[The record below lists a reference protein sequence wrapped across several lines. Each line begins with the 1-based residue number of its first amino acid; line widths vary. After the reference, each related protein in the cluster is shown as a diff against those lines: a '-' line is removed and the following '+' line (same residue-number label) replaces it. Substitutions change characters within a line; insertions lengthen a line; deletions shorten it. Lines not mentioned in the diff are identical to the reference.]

1 METNPLVGHGA
12 SSCPLP
18 PVAVYVAP
26 LLPRFILLAALGIY
40 VLGFS
45 GSSSSS
51 SGQWWSIRRGQQQG
65 DAGSCS
71 RDRLRR
77 LLCCFKRSD
86 HNRFSSPDR
95 NEQEIGIV
103 AKELAT
109 CKLQLDAKESVN
121 KQANM
126 KLEALRKTMQDL
138 SEKYDQACLDA
149 HRRITEL
156 EADNVAITTRQSQAA
171 AECEA
176 LRDELDV
183 AVGELD
189 AVRRANAY
197 VLGEVESMET
207 RRILERESA
216 RDGLMRVLEL
226 NEAVLD
232 SAVAAIKAEEE
243 RSVYFQEVTLQM
255 FSSDKNL
262 EAIRKHK
269 EAMEGM
275 EGELLAKTVEVECL
289 RSELLQLKELYV
301 SSSERVMVPAS
312 ATVQHADGEA
322 VANPADAVLSCDD
335 DHVDVNAG
343 KSDNGKGSQEPGGEV
358 ADLVN
363 GCPEVAEAYFDSELP
378 REECRNIQSGD
389 GNTNVATS
397 ADAVEVRAG
406 QRRRVRFMPESP
418 MEDFKSVNSECC
430 KFMDAGIGMSGS
442 QAATR
447 GSEPEAAGAG
457 FVSEIVEVNSKEAD
471 GDGELYTKDQ
481 VVDVDRLG
489 DGYVLVAKK
498 ADGGALK
505 DEARRGA
512 GGDQRPEVQ
521 PGGGGEA
528 GRAGGGG
535 QGGAGEGAAGGDP
548 DEAAHAAATR
558 AGGGRTPEA
567 RGEHP
572 GRAFLAAAD
581 AVPGTSRREERR
593 RQAACIAGLP
603 DPGEGAEHEVQV
615 KRARV
620 LSRVGCHKFRLRG
633 IAMSERWM

>member
-1 METNPLVGHGA
+1 M
-12 SSCPLP
+12 
-18 PVAVYVAP
+18 
-26 LLPRFILLAALGIY
+26 
-40 VLGFS
+40 
-45 GSSSSS
+45 
-51 SGQWWSIRRGQQQG
+51 
-65 DAGSCS
+65 
-71 RDRLRR
+71 
-77 LLCCFKRSD
+77 
-86 HNRFSSPDR
+86 FSSPDR
-95 NEQEIGIV
+95 NEQEIDVV

-109 CKLQLDAKESVN
+109 CKLQLEAKESEN

-505 DEARRGA
+505 DEKLDAAQAEISDLRFSLEEAVRRAELAEEAKAALERELREEIQTKQRTPRQRAPGEDGRLRRVESTPAAPSWRRPTPSQAPA
-512 GGDQRPEVQ
+512 GGKK
-521 PGGGGEA
+521 
-528 GRAGGGG
+528 
-535 QGGAGEGAAGGDP
+535 
-548 DEAAHAAATR
+548 
-558 AGGGRTPEA
+558 GGGRPPA
-567 RGEHP
+567 SP
-572 GRAFLAAAD
+572 GCLTLGKALNM
-581 AVPGTSRREERR
+581 
-593 RQAACIAGLP
+593 
-603 DPGEGAEHEVQV
+603 
-615 KRARV
+615 KY
-620 LSRVGCHKFRLRG
+620 K
-633 IAMSERWM
+633 